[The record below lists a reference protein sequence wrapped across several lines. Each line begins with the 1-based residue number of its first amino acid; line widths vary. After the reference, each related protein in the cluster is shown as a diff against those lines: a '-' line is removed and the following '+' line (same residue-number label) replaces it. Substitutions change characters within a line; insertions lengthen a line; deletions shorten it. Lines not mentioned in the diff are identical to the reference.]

1 MGYGDEIMALGRA
14 EIVYKVL
21 GSPVAIYGVSGRP
34 RHDDL
39 WIGNPAVDK
48 NSEIKILDGPSARPY
63 ILRWVRDGGLR
74 IIYNLKY
81 RAHAGHIFL
90 SDEEKEKAADLTPQ
104 EPFGLI
110 EPYVRKGS
118 SVNKA
123 YGFDRW
129 AKAIKDLPI
138 QLYQFTFTGEN
149 TRLLPGVKP
158 ISAPDIRISVGI
170 ATSAR
175 IILCSDTSLNHI
187 AASVGVPAVVIFGG
201 YSDPLITGY
210 KSNINFYISGGES
223 PCGCYSPC
231 DHCKRAMA
239 MIKPEDVR
247 EAALKIIEGGNRN
260 ADNGCEGER
269 DTGYSIE

>member
-63 ILRWVRDGGLR
+63 ILRWTRSNGLR
-74 IIYNLKY
+74 SVFNPKY
-81 RAHAGHIFL
+81 RARAGHVYL
-90 SDEEKEKAADLTPQ
+90 TDEEKETAAELTPQ
-104 EPFGLI
+104 EPFGII
-110 EPYVRKGS
+110 EPHIRKGS
-118 SVNKA
+118 SINKN

-129 AKAIKDLPI
+129 AKVIKNFPL
-138 QLYQFTFTGEN
+138 QLYQFTFTGEK
-149 TRLLPGVKP
+149 TRLLPGVRP
-158 ISAPDIRISVGI
+158 IPAPPFRISMGI
-170 ATSAR
+170 MASAK
-175 IILCSDTSLNHI
+175 IIMCNDSSLNHV
-187 AASVGVPAVVIFGG
+187 AASVGVPAVVVWGG
-201 YSDPLITGY
+201 FCDPLITGY
-210 KSNINFYISGGES
+210 KSNVNFYVSGNGS
-223 PCGCYSPC
+223 PCGNYSPC

-260 ADNGCEGER
+260 ADNGCEG
-269 DTGYSIE
+269 